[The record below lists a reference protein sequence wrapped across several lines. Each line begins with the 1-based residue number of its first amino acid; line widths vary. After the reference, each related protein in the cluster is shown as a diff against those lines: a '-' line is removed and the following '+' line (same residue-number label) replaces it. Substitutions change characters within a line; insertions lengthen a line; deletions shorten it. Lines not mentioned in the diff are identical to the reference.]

1 MAGGGRTFSSM
12 SRRTGRCR
20 STGRKL
26 FLLCGGRGV
35 EGTLMYGGGGG
46 RYHCLFQAGGI
57 GNDPEWSIAQMNGLL
72 TQYGLPTGSPLSIN
86 E

>member
-26 FLLCGGRGV
+26 FFLCGGRGV
-35 EGTLMYGGGGG
+35 EGTLMYGGGGV
-46 RYHCLFQAGGI
+46 
-57 GNDPEWSIAQMNGLL
+57 DTIACSRLEVSGMIRSGALRR
-72 TQYGLPTGSPLSIN
+72 
-86 E
+86 